1 MTVLQIGYLHAQEGS
16 SSFALIKD
24 LHRATKAMKVLEE
37 NRSLHDIGFGDDSM
51 AKTLT
56 A

>member
-16 SSFALIKD
+16 STFALIKD
-24 LHRATKAMKVLEE
+24 LHRGTKVMKVLEE
-37 NRSLHDIGFGDDSM
+37 NGSLNCIGFGDDFM